1 MPYTILIFYYVHTME
16 KVMYDIGAFK
26 YLGGCLSVCNL
37 YYTDNNREDV
47 SGENVLIETFGDIR
61 V

>member
-1 MPYTILIFYYVHTME
+1 ME

-37 YYTDNNREDV
+37 YYTDNREDFR
-47 SGENVLIETFGDIR
+47 N
-61 V
+61 